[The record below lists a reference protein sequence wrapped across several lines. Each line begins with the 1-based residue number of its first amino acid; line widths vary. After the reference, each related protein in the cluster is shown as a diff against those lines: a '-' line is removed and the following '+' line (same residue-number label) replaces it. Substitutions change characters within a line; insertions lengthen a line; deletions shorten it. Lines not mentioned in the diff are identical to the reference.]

1 LGESQLVSSTLES
14 PKKKQSESKP
24 SDAEVTTEIKKDH
37 PGWVDDPLA
46 GLSEVAQVFGTKA
59 GMIST
64 VVGLSV
70 IVALFG
76 SLFSAI
82 FLIESLLD
90 GDIIGG
96 LLLFGVPLLVFL
108 IILVNAIRSEGHIWP
123 IANRLKSLSKALTFD
138 PAPQI
143 PEGRNSVDRFL
154 KYLQASDDRF
164 SKSLAK
170 VPRELKLGS
179 RLKGKSGKSYV
190 FDAFMHDKGGW
201 KRSRYLVA
209 LKLFPH
215 QVSVSDL
222 EAYKKQLEDVFEKI
236 TRVPTRLFAI
246 QEEGELDEEAIEY
259 AESEWVVWK
268 GQNAPYATVR
278 RRRYGGVP
286 IEIVRETEEG
296 TYDFGIFYFG

>member
-1 LGESQLVSSTLES
+1 MSSTLES

-24 SDAEVTTEIKKDH
+24 SDAEVTTEIKKEH
-37 PGWVDDPLA
+37 PGWVDDPIA
-46 GLSEVAQVFGTKA
+46 GLSEVAQVFETKA

-64 VVGLSV
+64 VVVLSG
-70 IVALFG
+70 IVAVIG

-82 FLIESLLD
+82 LLIGSLLD

-143 PEGRNSVDRFL
+143 PEGRDSVDRFL
-154 KYLQASDDRF
+154 NYLQVSDDRF

-170 VPRELKLGS
+170 VPRELKLGV

-201 KRSRYLVA
+201 KRSRYLMTI
-209 LKLFPH
+209 KLFPH
-215 QVSVSDL
+215 RVSVSDL

-236 TRVPTRLFAI
+236 RRLPTRIFVI
-246 QEEGELDEEAIEY
+246 QNEGELDEEAIEY
-259 AESEWVVWK
+259 AESEWVVWES
-268 GQNAPYATVR
+268 QNAPHAMIIR
-278 RRRYGGVP
+278 GRRYGGVP